1 MDTTNVATIIQHTPE
16 IEGIFYHD
24 RILLSNRHASFLHE
38 ALCKAKI
45 RQFRS
50 LLDITIRT
58 PATPVPFVECLNSV
72 GSSCILLLHIQRHSP
87 ALGSKLLQTHFVDN
101 QRGRSILSASFFQ
114 SVNENNIIILILI
127 IMTHPPPTHVATKD
141 LFRLDGRTILGLA
154 LYNTNSES

>member
-58 PATPVPFVECLNSV
+58 PATPVPFVEYLNSV

-87 ALGSKLLQTHFVDN
+87 ALRSKLHFVNN
-101 QRGRSILSASFFQ
+101 QGGKSILSASFFR
-114 SVNENNIIILILI
+114 SVNEYSIVIV
-127 IMTHPPPTHVATKD
+127 MTHPPPTHVATKD